1 MACGC
6 PVVTSTGGS
15 CAEVVGEAGLCVDPT
30 DPAAIAGAIERTVT
44 DRDLADE
51 LRRRGI
57 ERARRFTWERTAHAT
72 LSILAEAAGR
82 SQAQG
87 AAAA

>member
-1 MACGC
+1 MESWSAHQLTEYFTM
-6 PVVTSTGGS
+6 VNA
-15 CAEVVGEAGLCVDPT
+15 AEDEQS
-30 DPAAIAGAIERTVT
+30 AIAGAVERAVT

-51 LRRRGI
+51 LRRRGV
-57 ERARRFTWERTAHAT
+57 ERARRFTWERTARAT

-82 SQAQG
+82 SQTQG